1 MIVDQLFT
9 TYTVVGNT
17 KQFFSESRHKK
28 MLKEDVTYRKF
39 HNLSRMIVERKM
51 SEKEILDLFAAIEAG
66 ANATGQNRTALGRGK
81 DAVKGAY
88 TSAKD
93 AISGVLNSI
102 QMSTP
107 VAGVD
112 AAYND
117 ATGALRNAVGNDSK
131 VMNAI
136 KKYRLLAKEYP
147 KTQLFV
153 KTALIALAGMA
164 TGGAGLVAI
173 AGVTAAVDAA
183 IRGEKL
189 SSIIGKGAGAAIMG
203 LGAQELQAALAGGSS
218 AADITANNAA
228 LGDWNDTA
236 IPGGPASNIN
246 GLDLPNAAG
255 DPDFYNN
262 PSNTSPVP
270 GEYSDAANNAYQ
282 QNPDPSDAPVD
293 PNTRADYTQ
302 PEAGGGTYTIVKGD
316 QLGFIAQA
324 QGTTPELI
332 RAANP
337 DIDFSKALQPGQEI
351 NLPAAG
357 TPGQGSVW
365 QDYKGNMYGDK
376 PPGAGGQTAGMSPAE
391 IDQMRNQNLF
401 RMQDQADA
409 AYYADK
415 PDDVGINPRNND
427 AVGTGMPGSANA
439 APAPADFKAPPPGV
453 IWATDYN
460 QPGPVTTDSM
470 GQKLEYGIPINDN
483 GAFKAPNPGLQ
494 PEELAGQKEAYE
506 NWLADYK
513 SRFPNAVQQPD
524 GSWNLPKPG
533 PSNINPNAT
542 AADLANSPFRPKN
555 ESINYRII
563 PADQLIDQKL
573 TVMAWAL
580 NESTGRAP
588 ARNIHL
594 THKGV
599 VTVIEN
605 VDRYR
610 RALLKELDAMGPSRA
625 NIPAVPRQDMPAA
638 DQTGAVKPGMIG
650 KGLNWLDRTAG
661 KVGGY
666 LSKQA
671 QNFTRKVTAAKLK
684 TEWEQ
689 KGHFTDSD
697 QIAAFLAQQ
706 GVPQEVITDVYGK
719 MGIPY
724 TAPAAVPNG
733 TPAPQQQQGGAGIQ
747 TGDIYAIDPA
757 TGKPYE
763 KEKLAAKWKTPATTA
778 PAPGVATGKITK
790 PANMTS
796 IASNPASFNAA
807 NIMKQ
812 PGMEKYTKPAAPA
825 KPANFGASPAGYGKV
840 TQTFKPPT
848 AQAPGAPTVPTA
860 PKTPGDQK
868 LSPNEYIKKLGA
880 PALPETIAQVK
891 KMLETVETRDD
902 VAFIKKYI
910 NRQFQGQLGES
921 ADAQRSHLLKEVTR
935 IGALRRRTHSQQM
948 AI

>member
-17 KQFFSESRHKK
+17 RQFFSESRHNK

-131 VMNAI
+131 IMNAI

-183 IRGEKL
+183 IKGEKL
-189 SSIIGKGAGAAIMG
+189 SSIIGKGVGAGIMG
-203 LGAQELQAALAGGSS
+203 LGAQEVAAALS
-218 AADITANNAA
+218 APSGPM
-228 LGDWNDTA
+228 GDPDFYNDT
-236 IPGGPASNIN
+236 P
-246 GLDLPNAAG
+246 LPAG
-255 DPDFYNN
+255 DPDFYND
-262 PSNTSPVP
+262 PSNPPPVP
-270 GEYSDAANNAYQ
+270 GG
-282 QNPDPSDAPVD
+282 
-293 PNTRADYTQ
+293 
-302 PEAGGGTYTIVKGD
+302 GGGTYTIMKGD

-337 DIDFSKALQPGQEI
+337 DIDFSKALQQGQEI

-357 TPGQGSVW
+357 TPGQGSLW
-365 QDYKGNMYGDK
+365 ADYKGGMYGDK
-376 PPGAGGQTAGMSPAE
+376 VPGGGG
-391 IDQMRNQNLF
+391 
-401 RMQDQADA
+401 
-409 AYYADK
+409 
-415 PDDVGINPRNND
+415 
-427 AVGTGMPGSANA
+427 
-439 APAPADFKAPPPGV
+439 APAPTDVAPGPQGDPSFYK
-453 IWATDYN
+453 IDYS

-470 GQKLEYGIPINDN
+470 GQKLEYGIPINDR
-483 GAFKAPNPGLQ
+483 GGFMAPNPGLQ
-494 PEELAGQKEAYE
+494 PEELAGQQAAYQ

-513 SRFPNAVQQPD
+513 SRYPNAVQQPD
-524 GSWNLPKPG
+524 GSWNLPKPV
-533 PSNINPNAT
+533 PSNVIPGGSS
-542 AADLANSPFRPKN
+542 SPFTPKSVA
-555 ESINYRII
+555 ESVKLIKL

-573 TVMAWAL
+573 TTMAWAL

-599 VTVIEN
+599 LTVIEN
-605 VDRYR
+605 VDRHR
-610 RALLKELDAMGPSRA
+610 RSLLKELDAMGPNRT
-625 NIPAVPRQDMPAA
+625 NIPAVPRQDMPDAPQA
-638 DQTGAVKPGMIG
+638 GAVKPGMIG

-689 KGHFTDSD
+689 QGHQTDSD
-697 QIAAFLAQQ
+697 YIAGFLAKQ

-724 TAPAAVPNG
+724 TAPATVPNG
-733 TPAPQQQQGGAGIQ
+733 TPAPQPQGGAGIQ
-747 TGDIYAIDPA
+747 TGDINAIDPD

-763 KEKLAAKWKTPATTA
+763 KEKLARMYGAGATPSQISAAGGAQQPALTGGPTA
-778 PAPGVATGKITK
+778 GLPPAPGPTPGKVTQ
-790 PANMTS
+790 PNNT
-796 IASNPASFNAA
+796 ASFNAT
-807 NIMKQ
+807 NVMQ
-812 PGMEKYTKPAAPA
+812 MPGMEKYAKTATKAPA
-825 KPANFGASPAGYGKV
+825 KTANFGGGPTGYGK
-840 TQTFKPPT
+840 TTTTFK
-848 AQAPGAPTVPTA
+848 APGAPAAPTT
-860 PKTPGDQK
+860 PKTPKVTSGGATPDEQAK
-868 LSPNEYIKKLGA
+868 LQARIAAAAKAQPVA
-880 PALPETIAQVK
+880 ETVKQVK
-891 KMLETVETRDD
+891 KMLETVQTRDD

-910 NRQFQGQLGES
+910 NRQFSGQLSES
-921 ADAQRSHLLKEVTR
+921 ADAQRSRLLNEVTR
-935 IGALRRRTHSQQM
+935 IGALRRRTHSQQL
-948 AI
+948 AR

>member
-1 MIVDQLFT
+1 M
-9 TYTVVGNT
+9 
-17 KQFFSESRHKK
+17 
-28 MLKEDVTYRKF
+28 
-39 HNLSRMIVERKM
+39 
-51 SEKEILDLFAAIEAG
+51 
-66 ANATGQNRTALGRGK
+66 
-81 DAVKGAY
+81 
-88 TSAKD
+88 
-93 AISGVLNSI
+93 
-102 QMSTP
+102 
-107 VAGVD
+107 
-112 AAYND
+112 
-117 ATGALRNAVGNDSK
+117 
-131 VMNAI
+131 
-136 KKYRLLAKEYP
+136 
-147 KTQLFV
+147 
-153 KTALIALAGMA
+153 
-164 TGGAGLVAI
+164 
-173 AGVTAAVDAA
+173 
-183 IRGEKL
+183 
-189 SSIIGKGAGAAIMG
+189 
-203 LGAQELQAALAGGSS
+203 
-218 AADITANNAA
+218 
-228 LGDWNDTA
+228 
-236 IPGGPASNIN
+236 
-246 GLDLPNAAG
+246 PNAAG

>member
-9 TYTVVGNT
+9 TPAVVGNT
-17 KQFFSESRHKK
+17 RQFFGESRHNKL
-28 MLKEDVTYRKF
+28 LKEDVTYRKF
-39 HNLSRMIVERKM
+39 HNLSRMLAERAM

-66 ANATGQNRTALGRGK
+66 ANATGQNRTALGKGK
-81 DAVKGAY
+81 DAVAGAY

-93 AISGVLNSI
+93 AINGVLSSI
-102 QMSTP
+102 AKSTP

-164 TGGAGLVAI
+164 TGGAGLPAI
-173 AGVTAAVDAA
+173 AGLTAAIDSA

-189 SSIIGKGAGAAIMG
+189 SSIIGKGTGAGLMG
-203 LGAQELQAALAGGSS
+203 LGAQEVAAALS
-218 AADITANNAA
+218 APSGPM
-228 LGDWNDTA
+228 GDPDFYNDT
-236 IPGGPASNIN
+236 P
-246 GLDLPNAAG
+246 LPAG

-262 PSNTSPVP
+262 PSNTPPVP

-302 PEAGGGTYTIVKGD
+302 PDVGGGTYTIVKGD

-324 QGTTPELI
+324 NGTTVEAI

-365 QDYKGNMYGDK
+365 QDYKGGMYGDK
-376 PPGAGGQTAGMSPAE
+376 APGGGGGSPSAE
-391 IDQMRNQNLF
+391 
-401 RMQDQADA
+401 
-409 AYYADK
+409 
-415 PDDVGINPRNND
+415 
-427 AVGTGMPGSANA
+427 
-439 APAPADFKAPPPGV
+439 PAPMGDPDFNK
-453 IWATDYN
+453 IDYS

-470 GQKLEYGIPINDN
+470 GQKLEYGIPVNDQ
-483 GAFKAPNPGLQ
+483 GSFKAPNPGLQ
-494 PEELAGQKEAYE
+494 PEELAGQKAAYD
-506 NWLADYK
+506 NWLADFK
-513 SRFPNAVQQPD
+513 SRWPEATQQPD
-524 GSWNLPKPG
+524 GSWNNGKQGLAPMY
-533 PSNINPNAT
+533 PSNVIPGGGGSSQFT
-542 AADLANSPFRPKN
+542 PKSVA
-555 ESINYRII
+555 ESVKLIKL

-573 TVMAWAL
+573 TTMAWAL

-588 ARNIHL
+588 TRNIHL
-594 THKGV
+594 TRKGV
-599 VTVIEN
+599 FTVIEN
-605 VDRYR
+605 VDRHR

-625 NIPAVPRQDMPAA
+625 NIPAVPRQDMPLAPQA
-638 DQTGAVKPGMIG
+638 GAVKPGMIG
-650 KGLNWLDRTAG
+650 KGLNWLDKAAG

-689 KGHFTDSD
+689 RGHQTDSD
-697 QIAAFLAQQ
+697 WIASFLAQQ

-724 TAPAAVPNG
+724 K
-733 TPAPQQQQGGAGIQ
+733 GGAGIQ

-763 KEKLAAKWKTPATTA
+763 KEKLAAKWNTPAPVPAPDPSVTPALTGGPTAGLPPA
-778 PAPGVATGKITK
+778 PASGKITK
-790 PANMTS
+790 PNNTT
-796 IASNPASFNAA
+796 SFNAT
-807 NIMKQ
+807 NVMQ
-812 PGMEKYTKPAAPA
+812 MPGMEKYAKTAPAAPA
-825 KPANFGASPAGYGKV
+825 KNTNFGGGPTGYGK
-840 TQTFKPPT
+840 TTTTFKSPT
-848 AQAPGAPTVPTA
+848 APAVPGAPKAPT
-860 PKTPGDQK
+860 DQK
-868 LSPNEYIKKLGA
+868 LTPNQYVKKIGA
-880 PALPETIAQVK
+880 PALPESVAETIKQVK
-891 KMLETVETRDD
+891 KMLETVQTKDD

-910 NRQFQGQLGES
+910 NRQFQGSLSES
-921 ADAQRSHLLKEVTR
+921 ADSQRSHLLKEVTR
-935 IGALRRRTHSQQM
+935 IGALRRRNYSQQL
-948 AI
+948 AG

>member
-9 TYTVVGNT
+9 TYTVVGKN
-17 KQFFSESRHKK
+17 KQFFTEGRHRSL
-28 MLKEDVTYRKF
+28 LKEDVTYRKF
-39 HNLSRMIVERKM
+39 HNLSRMLAERRM

-117 ATGALRNAVGNDSK
+117 ATGALRDAVGANSK
-131 VMNAI
+131 VMDSI

-153 KTALIALAGMA
+153 KTALIALAGVA
-164 TGGAGLVAI
+164 TGGAGLPVI
-173 AGVTAAVDAA
+173 AGVTAAIDAA

-189 SSIIGKGAGAAIMG
+189 SSIIGKGAGAGLMG
-203 LGAQELQAALAGGSS
+203 LGAQELQAALS
-218 AADITANNAA
+218 A
-228 LGDWNDTA
+228 
-236 IPGGPASNIN
+236 PGGPV
-246 GLDLPNAAG
+246 G

-262 PSNTSPVP
+262 PGNTPSVP

-302 PEAGGGTYTIVKGD
+302 PGAGGGTYIIVKGD

-324 QGTTPELI
+324 NGSTVEAI

-351 NLPAAG
+351 NLPAGG
-357 TPGQGSVW
+357 TPGQGSVF
-365 QDYKGNMYGDK
+365 QNYQGNMYGDK
-376 PPGAGGQTAGMSPAE
+376 PPGGGGGGGASPSAE
-391 IDQMRNQNLF
+391 
-401 RMQDQADA
+401 
-409 AYYADK
+409 
-415 PDDVGINPRNND
+415 
-427 AVGTGMPGSANA
+427 
-439 APAPADFKAPPPGV
+439 PAPMGDPSFYK
-453 IWATDYN
+453 IDYS
-460 QPGPVTTDSM
+460 QSGPVTTDSM
-470 GQKLEYGIPINDN
+470 GQKLEYNIPVNDQ
-483 GAFKAPNPGLQ
+483 GSFKAPNPGLQ
-494 PEELAGQKEAYE
+494 AEELAGQQSAYD
-506 NWLADYK
+506 NWLADFK
-513 SRFPNAVQQPD
+513 SRFPNATQLPD
-524 GSWNLPKPG
+524 GSWVGRGDAAPSG
-533 PSNINPNAT
+533 PTNINPNAT

-555 ESINYRII
+555 ESINYKII

-580 NESTGRAP
+580 NESTGRAH

-599 VTVIEN
+599 LTVIEN

-610 RALLKELDAMGPSRA
+610 RVMLKELDAMGPNRT
-625 NIPAVPRQDMPAA
+625 NIPAVPRQDMPDAPQA
-638 DQTGAVKPGMIG
+638 GAVRPGMIG
-650 KGLNWLDRTAG
+650 RGLNFLDRTAS

-689 KGHFTDSD
+689 KGHQTDSD
-697 QIAAFLAQQ
+697 YIAAFLAQQ

-724 TAPAAVPNG
+724 TAPATVPNG
-733 TPAPQQQQGGAGIQ
+733 TPAPQPQGAGGAADLQ
-747 TGDIYAIDPA
+747 TGDIYNIDPA
-757 TGKPYE
+757 TGKPYGRN
-763 KEKLAAKWKTPATTA
+763 KLAADLAARQAGAAQTSNTPAPT
-778 PAPGVATGKITK
+778 PGVATGRITK

-796 IASNPASFNAA
+796 ITSNPAAFTASNVMQ
-807 NIMKQ
+807 MK
-812 PGMEKYTKPAAPA
+812 GMEKYAKPAAPA
-825 KPANFGASPAGYGKV
+825 KPANFGASPSGYGKV
-840 TQTFKPPT
+840 TQTFKPP
-848 AQAPGAPTVPTA
+848 AAPAAPGVPKAP
-860 PKTPGDQK
+860 DQK
-868 LSPNEYIKKLGA
+868 LTPNQYVKKIGA
-880 PALPETIAQVK
+880 PVLPEDTIKQAK

-910 NRQFQGQLGES
+910 NREFQRHELVSES
-921 ADAQRSHLLKEVTR
+921 ANTHRSHLLNEVTR
-935 IGALRRRTHSQQM
+935 IGALRRRNHSQQL
-948 AI
+948 AT

>member
-17 KQFFSESRHKK
+17 RQFFSESRHNK

-39 HNLSRMIVERKM
+39 HNLSRMIVERRM

-81 DAVKGAY
+81 DVVAGAY
-88 TSAKD
+88 NSAKD

-117 ATGALRNAVGNDSK
+117 ATGALRDAVGSNSKIMDS
-131 VMNAI
+131 I

-153 KTALIALAGMA
+153 KTALIGLAGLA
-164 TGGAGLVAI
+164 TGGAGAVAI
-173 AGVTAAVDAA
+173 AGLTAAVDAA
-183 IRGEKL
+183 IKGEKL
-189 SSIIGKGAGAAIMG
+189 SSIIGKGVGAGLMG
-203 LGAQELQAALAGGSS
+203 LGAQEVAAALS
-218 AADITANNAA
+218 APSGPM
-228 LGDWNDTA
+228 GDPDFYNDT
-236 IPGGPASNIN
+236 P
-246 GLDLPNAAG
+246 LPAG

-262 PSNTSPVP
+262 PSNTPSVP

-302 PEAGGGTYTIVKGD
+302 PGAGSSTYTVTANDFKG
-316 QLGFIAQA
+316 LGKIAQDNGITA
-324 QGTTPELI
+324 QQLWD
-332 RAANP
+332 ANP
-337 DIDFSKALQPGQEI
+337 QITDPNKIFIGQEI
-351 NLPAAG
+351 NMPAASG
-357 TPGQGSVW
+357 EPIKNVW
-365 QDYKGNMYGDK
+365 QDWEGPTK
-376 PPGAGGQTAGMSPAE
+376 P
-391 IDQMRNQNLF
+391 N
-401 RMQDQADA
+401 
-409 AYYADK
+409 
-415 PDDVGINPRNND
+415 
-427 AVGTGMPGSANA
+427 
-439 APAPADFKAPPPGV
+439 APAVNPGPTDTVPPASTPAPMGDPDFNK
-453 IWATDYN
+453 IDYSK
-460 QPGPVTTDSM
+460 PGPVTADSM
-470 GQKLEYGIPINDN
+470 GQKLEYNIPVNDQ
-483 GAFKAPNPGLQ
+483 GSFKAPNPGLQ
-494 PEELAGQKEAYE
+494 PEELAGQKASYD
-506 NWLADYK
+506 NWLADFK

-524 GSWNLPKPG
+524 GSWNAGKPG
-533 PSNINPNAT
+533 LAPMYPSNINPNAT
-542 AADLANSPFRPKN
+542 AADLANNPFRPKN
-555 ESINYRII
+555 ESINYKII

-580 NESTGRAP
+580 NESTGRAST
-588 ARNIHL
+588 RNIHL
-594 THKGV
+594 TRKGV
-599 VTVIEN
+599 YTVIEN

-610 RALLKELDAMGPSRA
+610 RVMLKELDAMGPNRT

-650 KGLNWLDRTAG
+650 RGLKWLDRTAG

-706 GVPQEVITDVYGK
+706 GVPQGVITDVYGK

-724 TAPAAVPNG
+724 TAPATVPNG
-733 TPAPQQQQGGAGIQ
+733 TQPQQQGAGGAADLQ
-747 TGDIYAIDPA
+747 TGDIYNIDPS
-757 TGKPYE
+757 TGKPYGRN
-763 KEKLAAKWKTPATTA
+763 KLAADLAAKQAASVQTSNTPALTGGPTA
-778 PAPGVATGKITK
+778 GLPPATGSTPAPGKVTQPNNT
-790 PANMTS
+790 T
-796 IASNPASFNAA
+796 SFNAT
-807 NIMKQ
+807 NVMQ
-812 PGMEKYTKPAAPA
+812 MPGMEKYAKTATKAPA
-825 KPANFGASPAGYGKV
+825 KTANFGGGPTGYSKTTMGFKAPAM
-840 TQTFKPPT
+840 PT
-848 AQAPGAPTVPTA
+848 APGAPKA
-860 PKTPGDQK
+860 PVDQK
-868 LSPNEYIKKLGA
+868 LTPNQYVKKIGA

-910 NRQFQGQLGES
+910 NREFQRHGLVSES
-921 ADAQRSHLLKEVTR
+921 SQAHRSHLLSEVTR
-935 IGALRRRTHSQQM
+935 IGALRRRCHSQQT

>member
-9 TYTVVGNT
+9 TYTVVGKN
-17 KQFFSESRHKK
+17 KQFFTEGRHRSL
-28 MLKEDVTYRKF
+28 LKENVTYRKF
-39 HNLSRMIVERKM
+39 HNLSRMLAERKM

-66 ANATGQNRTALGRGK
+66 ANASGKNRTALGRGK
-81 DAVKGAY
+81 DVVAGAY
-88 TSAKD
+88 NSAKD

-117 ATGALRNAVGNDSK
+117 ATGALRDAVGANSK
-131 VMNAI
+131 VMDSI

-153 KTALIALAGMA
+153 KTALIALAGVA
-164 TGGAGLVAI
+164 TGGAGLPVI
-173 AGVTAAVDAA
+173 AGVTAAIDAA

-189 SSIIGKGAGAAIMG
+189 SSIIGKGVGAGLMG
-203 LGAQELQAALAGGSS
+203 LGAQEVAAALS
-218 AADITANNAA
+218 APSGPM
-228 LGDWNDTA
+228 GDPDFYNDT
-236 IPGGPASNIN
+236 P
-246 GLDLPNAAG
+246 LPAG
-255 DPDFYNN
+255 DPDFYND
-262 PSNTSPVP
+262 PINTPPVP

-293 PNTRADYTQ
+293 PNTRADYTNANAV
-302 PEAGGGTYTIVKGD
+302 PAEGGGTYTIVKGD

-324 QGTTPELI
+324 NGTTVEAI

-365 QDYKGNMYGDK
+365 ADYKGGMYGDK
-376 PPGAGGQTAGMSPAE
+376 PPGGVGGGGSPSAE
-391 IDQMRNQNLF
+391 
-401 RMQDQADA
+401 
-409 AYYADK
+409 
-415 PDDVGINPRNND
+415 
-427 AVGTGMPGSANA
+427 
-439 APAPADFKAPPPGV
+439 PAPMGDPSFYK
-453 IWATDYN
+453 IDYS

-470 GQKLEYGIPINDN
+470 GQKLEYGIPINDR
-483 GAFKAPNPGLQ
+483 GGFMAPNPGLQ
-494 PEELAGQKEAYE
+494 PEELAGQQAAYD
-506 NWLADYK
+506 NWLADFK
-513 SRFPNAVQQPD
+513 SRFPNAAQLPD
-524 GSWNLPKPG
+524 GSWVGRGDSAPSGPTNVIPGGGGSSQFTPK
-533 PSNINPNAT
+533 SVA
-542 AADLANSPFRPKN
+542 
-555 ESINYRII
+555 ESVKLIKL

-573 TVMAWAL
+573 TTMAWAL

-599 VTVIEN
+599 YTVIEN
-605 VDRYR
+605 VDRHR
-610 RALLKELDAMGPSRA
+610 RALLKELDAMGPNRT

-638 DQTGAVKPGMIG
+638 DQTGAVQPGMIG
-650 KGLNWLDRTAG
+650 RGLKWLDKTAG

-724 TAPAAVPNG
+724 TAPATVPNG
-733 TPAPQQQQGGAGIQ
+733 TPAPQPQGANGAADLQ
-747 TGDIYAIDPA
+747 TGDIYNIDPS
-757 TGKPYE
+757 TGKPYGRN
-763 KEKLAAKWKTPATTA
+763 KLAADLAAKQAAAVQTSNTPTPT
-778 PAPGVATGKITK
+778 PTTGKVTK

-796 IASNPASFNAA
+796 IASNPSAFNAT
-807 NIMKQ
+807 NVMQ
-812 PGMEKYTKPAAPA
+812 MPGMEKYAKTAPAAPA
-825 KPANFGASPAGYGKV
+825 KNTNFGGSPTGYGK
-840 TQTFKPPT
+840 TTMSFKPP
-848 AQAPGAPTVPTA
+848 AAPGAPKA
-860 PKTPGDQK
+860 PADQK
-868 LSPNEYIKKLGA
+868 LTPNQYVKKIGA
-880 PALPETIAQVK
+880 PVLPEETIKQVK

-902 VAFIKKYI
+902 VTFIKKYI
-910 NRQFQGQLGES
+910 NKEFRRHGLVSES
-921 ADAQRSHLLKEVTR
+921 AQTHRSHLLNEVTR
-935 IGALRRRTHSQQM
+935 IGALRRRSYSQQL
-948 AI
+948 AT